1 MKLGAPLVRG
11 IVGPLFVGHGA
22 QKLFGLFGG
31 GGLEGTTGTMEK
43 LELRPARR
51 HALMA
56 GLAETGGGALLT
68 LGALTPLATTVLT
81 STMVT
86 AIRRVHARNGV
97 WNTGGGWEY
106 NAVLI
111 GAVTALA
118 DNGPG
123 RPALMKGP
131 SGPAWA
137 IASLAAGVAGSY
149 LATSPVLNE
158 PAPAPAPAPSGN
170 GEVRRPEPA
179 PA

>member
-31 GGLEGTTGTMEK
+31 SGLEGTTATMEK

-51 HALMA
+51 HALLA
-56 GLAETGGGALLT
+56 GLAETSGGALLT
-68 LGALTPLATTVLT
+68 LGALTPLATALLT

-86 AIRRVHARNGV
+86 AIRKVHAPNGV

-118 DNGPG
+118 DTGPG

-131 SGPAWA
+131 HGPGWA
-137 IASLAAGVAGSY
+137 IASLTAGVAGSY
-149 LATSPVLNE
+149 LATSPALNDPPLAPE
-158 PAPAPAPAPSGN
+158 PVPSGN

-179 PA
+179 LA